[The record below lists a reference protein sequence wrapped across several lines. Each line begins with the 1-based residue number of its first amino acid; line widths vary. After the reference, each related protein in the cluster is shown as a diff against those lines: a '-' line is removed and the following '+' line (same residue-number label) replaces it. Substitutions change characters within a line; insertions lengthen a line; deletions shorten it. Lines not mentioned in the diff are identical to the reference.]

1 LYQTA
6 QAASTTVEPAAVM
19 LELDS
24 TAVASGSAYLQ
35 NSATEFTTGS
45 FALNLAGQGI
55 FHNQPSSVQQ
65 DVEGQVTLNVAAISS
80 GNLDINDFNAGIQTD
95 PISTTDSSVAAPA
108 PNGRG
113 TAVLVATNPDVSYN
127 LVYYVID
134 DNTALLFDSD
144 TNRVLIGTIARQF

>member
-1 LYQTA
+1 LTH
-6 QAASTTVEPAAVM
+6 V
-19 LELDS
+19 
-24 TAVASGSAYLQ
+24 SG
-35 NSATEFTTGS
+35 
-45 FALNLAGQGI
+45 
-55 FHNQPSSVQQ
+55 
-65 DVEGQVTLNVAAISS
+65 

-95 PISTTDSSVAAPA
+95 PISTTSSLVSAPA

-144 TNRVLIGTIARQF
+144 TNRVMIGTIARQF

>member
-1 LYQTA
+1 
-6 QAASTTVEPAAVM
+6 M

-24 TAVASGSAYLQ
+24 TAVATGSAYLQ
-35 NSATEFTTGS
+35 KVVTEPASGS

-55 FHNQPSSVQQ
+55 FHDEPGSYQQ
-65 DVEGQVTLNVAAISS
+65 DVEGQVTLDSSHVSS

-95 PISTTDSSVAAPA
+95 PISTTSSSVSAPG

>member
-1 LYQTA
+1 VYQTA
-6 QAASTTVEPAAVM
+6 QATTSTTVEPAAVM

-24 TAVASGSAYLQ
+24 TAVASGSAYRQ
-35 NSATEFTTGS
+35 NSATAFTAGS

-65 DVEGQVTLNVAAISS
+65 DVEGQVTLNVSAVSG
-80 GNLDINDFNAGIQTD
+80 GNLDINNFNAGIQTD
-95 PISTTDSSVAAPA
+95 PISTADSSIAAPT
-108 PNGRG
+108 NGRG

-144 TNRVLIGTIARQF
+144 TNRVLIGIIARQF

>member
-1 LYQTA
+1 MM
-6 QAASTTVEPAAVM
+6 P
-19 LELDS
+19 
-24 TAVASGSAYLQ
+24 GSY
-35 NSATEFTTGS
+35 
-45 FALNLAGQGI
+45 
-55 FHNQPSSVQQ
+55 QQ
-65 DVEGQVTLNVAAISS
+65 DVEGQVTLDLTHVSG

-95 PISTTDSSVAAPA
+95 PISTTSSLVSAPA

-144 TNRVLIGTIARQF
+144 TNRVMIGTIARQF